1 MTVNAENSHVILT
14 CDFIIGAS
22 VLYPIERDG
31 LRTVQFKGVM
41 ASCLFYRNG
50 LGVSLNDSLGHAINL
65 VAFLSLSLEIYKSEW
80 KRLWQYS
87 RGYLLN

>member
-1 MTVNAENSHVILT
+1 MTVNVENRHVILT

-22 VLYPIERDG
+22 VLYPMERDG

-50 LGVSLNDSLGHAINL
+50 LGVSLNDSLNL
-65 VAFLSLSLEIYKSEW
+65 VAFLSLIRMETFMAI
-80 KRLWQYS
+80 
-87 RGYLLN
+87 